1 MGPTLIQFWRL
12 RVPAEFCSSLTS
24 LDLILSPV
32 KFLADYYLR
41 TFVRLFSVFYI
52 FDLQMQN
59 MVSPAKG
66 LILERAPQL
75 IVFLSVHDVHGSNEV
90 AYKHLD
96 LLFSV
101 SNKGI
106 KSD

>member
-1 MGPTLIQFWRL
+1 MH
-12 RVPAEFCSSLTS
+12 V
-24 LDLILSPV
+24 
-32 KFLADYYLR
+32 
-41 TFVRLFSVFYI
+41 FSVFYV

-59 MVSPAKG
+59 MVSQG

-75 IVFLSVHDVHGSNEV
+75 IVFLSVHDAHGSHEV

-96 LLFSV
+96 LLIYV
-101 SNKGI
+101 SNKEI